1 MANIVFI
8 ATSLDGFIAEKD
20 GGLDWITKIPNLD
33 NNDCGFSE
41 LMNRIDALVMG
52 RKTYEQVLSFDGKW
66 PYSKMVFVLSKTLNT
81 VEPSLKGKVEVI
93 NGGIKEIV
101 DRLNEGGYNNLYIDG
116 GKTIQSFLREDLI
129 DEIIITKAP
138 IKLNDGIPLFENKD
152 HESKFELTSTERFEN
167 GLVQDCYKKIEL

>member
-1 MANIVFI
+1 
-8 ATSLDGFIAEKD
+8 
-20 GGLDWITKIPNLD
+20 
-33 NNDCGFSE
+33 
-41 LMNRIDALVMG
+41 
-52 RKTYEQVLSFDGKW
+52 
-66 PYSKMVFVLSKTLNT
+66 MVFVLSKTLNT
-81 VEPSLKGKVEVI
+81 VERSLKGKAEVI

-101 DRLNEGGYNNLYIDG
+101 DRLNEGGYKNLYIDG

-138 IKLNDGIPLFENKD
+138 VKLNDGIPLFENKD